1 MKDLSPISCFSLPE
15 MMVERST
22 NTRYHGKMF
31 ITRVSMIFLL
41 ISILSVLSWFLIL
54 SSTNP
59 NRVLDHISVSVPT
72 DSPITIIRSSNNSPD
87 AETPHPKSRED
98 ESRGGAKTE
107 EIKETLGCNQKVS
120 LSPTPLKVY
129 MYDMSPEFHF
139 GLLGWKPER
148 NGVVWPDVRV
158 NVPHH
163 PGGLNL
169 QHSVEYWLTLD
180 LLFSEL
186 PEDSRTSRAA
196 IRVKNYTEADVV
208 FVPFF
213 SSLSYNRF
221 SKVTQKQ
228 KKSQDRDLQDKVV
241 KFVTSQKEWKHSG
254 GKDHVIMAHHPNSM
268 STARHKL
275 YPAMFVV
282 ADFGRYSPRVA
293 NVDKDIVAPYKHL
306 VPSYVNDTSGF
317 DSRPVLLYFQGA
329 IYRKAGGF
337 VRHELYYLL
346 KEEKDVHFSFG
357 SVQNHGISKAGE
369 GMRSSKFCLN
379 IAGDTPSSNR
389 LFDAIASHCIPVII
403 SDDIELPYE
412 DVLNYNEFCIFVR
425 ASDALKKGFLL
436 GLVRSIGREEWN
448 KMWRRLKEVE
458 RYFDL
463 RFPGKDDV
471 GDYGVQMI
479 WRAVAR
485 KAPLV
490 KMKVHRFQRFT
501 RPFLI

>member
-1 MKDLSPISCFSLPE
+1 
-15 MMVERST
+15 MVERS
-22 NTRYHGKMF
+22 NPRSLGII
-31 ITRVSMIFLL
+31 ITRISLIFLI

-59 NRVLDHISVSVPT
+59 NRAHDYISVSEST
-72 DSPITIIRSSNNSPD
+72 DTLLNNIIKSSNNSPQENRG
-87 AETPHPKSRED
+87 ETET
-98 ESRGGAKTE
+98 ETE
-107 EIKETLGCNQKVS
+107 EPVNENRVEETVRCTQKDS
-120 LSPTPLKVY
+120 PPTPLKVY

-139 GLLGWKPER
+139 GLLGWEPER
-148 NGVVWPDVRV
+148 DDVVWPDIRV

-180 LLFSEL
+180 LLFSEFAQ
-186 PEDSRTSRAA
+186 DSRSSRAA
-196 IRVKNYTEADVV
+196 VRVKNSSEADIV

-221 SKVTQKQ
+221 SKVTEKQ
-228 KKSQDRDLQDKVV
+228 KKSRDRELQDNVV
-241 KFVTSQKEWKHSG
+241 KYVTSQKEWKISG
-254 GKDHVIMAHHPNSM
+254 GKNHVIMAHHPNSM
-268 STARHKL
+268 STARHRL

-293 NVDKDIVAPYKHL
+293 NVDKDVVAPYKHL
-306 VPSYVNDTSGF
+306 VPSYPNDTSGF
-317 DSRPVLLYFQGA
+317 DGRPILLYFQGA
-329 IYRKAGGF
+329 IHRKDGGF
-337 VRHELYYLL
+337 VRQELYDLL

-357 SVQNHGISKAGE
+357 SVRNHGIAKAGE

-412 DVLNYNEFCIFVR
+412 DVLNYNEFCVFVR
-425 ASDALKKGFLL
+425 SSDALKKGFLM

-458 RYFDL
+458 RYYDL
-463 RFPGKDDV
+463 RFPTKDDD

-479 WRAVAR
+479 WKAVAR
-485 KAPLV
+485 KAPMV

-501 RPFLI
+501 RPFVGLTED

>member
-1 MKDLSPISCFSLPE
+1 MG
-15 MMVERST
+15 ERS
-22 NTRYHGKMF
+22 KSKS
-31 ITRVSMIFLL
+31 IIFLI
-41 ISILSVLSWFLIL
+41 ISILTFLSWFLIF

-59 NRVLDHISVSVPT
+59 NRVLDYISVSEST
-72 DSPITIIRSSNNSPD
+72 DAPPLIIIKNSDTSPQNVAESPN
-87 AETPHPKSRED
+87 PQN
-98 ESRGGAKTE
+98 RGVTKTE
-107 EIKETLGCNQKVS
+107 EPINENRGCNHNKVS
-120 LSPTPLKVY
+120 PLPLKVY

-148 NGVVWPDVRV
+148 NDVVWPDIRI
-158 NVPHH
+158 NVPQY

-186 PEDSRTSRAA
+186 PEDSRNSRAA
-196 IRVKNYTEADVV
+196 IRVKNSSEADVV

-221 SKVTQKQ
+221 SKVNQHQKQ
-228 KKSQDRDLQDKVV
+228 SQNRELQENLV
-241 KFVTSQKEWKHSG
+241 KFVTSQKEWKISG

-293 NVDKDIVAPYKHL
+293 NVEKDIVAPYKHL
-306 VPSYVNDTSGF
+306 VPSYDNDTSGF
-317 DSRPVLLYFQGA
+317 DNRPISLYFQGA
-329 IYRKAGGF
+329 IHRKDGGF
-337 VRHELYYLL
+337 VRQELYYLL
-346 KEEKDVHFSFG
+346 KEEKNVHFSFG
-357 SVQNHGISKAGE
+357 SIQNHGVTKAGE

-412 DVLNYNEFCIFVR
+412 DVLNYNEFCLFVR
-425 ASDALKKGFLL
+425 SSDALKKGFLM
-436 GLVRSIGREEWN
+436 GLVRSIGREEWS

-463 RFPGKDDV
+463 RFPAKD
-471 GDYGVQMI
+471 GDGDDGVQMI
-479 WRAVAR
+479 WKAVAR
-485 KAPLV
+485 KVNLV

-501 RPFLI
+501 RPFHGNILK

>member
-1 MKDLSPISCFSLPE
+1 MG
-15 MMVERST
+15 ERS
-22 NTRYHGKMF
+22 NSRYLGVI
-31 ITRVSMIFLL
+31 ITRKSKIFLS
-41 ISILSVLSWFLIL
+41 ISILTVLSWFLIF

-59 NRVLDHISVSVPT
+59 NRVLDYISVSESTDVPLIIIKNSNS
-72 DSPITIIRSSNNSPD
+72 SPQNNALSPN
-87 AETPHPKSRED
+87 PQN
-98 ESRGGAKTE
+98 RGGAQTERPTNENRGGTKTE
-107 EIKETLGCNQKVS
+107 SSMNQNRAKTLRCIQKVS
-120 LSPTPLKVY
+120 PYPRPLKVY

-148 NGVVWPDVRV
+148 NDVVWPDIRV

-186 PEDSRTSRAA
+186 PEDSRSSRAA
-196 IRVKNYTEADVV
+196 IRVKNSSEADVV

-221 SKVTQKQ
+221 SKVNQKQ
-228 KKSQDRDLQDKVV
+228 KKSQDKELQDNVV
-241 KFVTSQKEWKHSG
+241 KYVMSQKEWKISG

-282 ADFGRYSPRVA
+282 ADFGRYSPHVA
-293 NVDKDIVAPYKHL
+293 NIDKDIVAPYKHL

-317 DSRPVLLYFQGA
+317 DGRPILLYFQGA

-337 VRHELYYLL
+337 VRQELYNLL

-357 SVQNHGISKAGE
+357 SVRNHGITKAGE

-412 DVLNYNEFCIFVR
+412 DILNYNEFCLFVR
-425 ASDALKKGFLL
+425 SSDALKKGFLM
-436 GLVRSIGREEWN
+436 GLVKSIGREEYN

-463 RFPGKDDV
+463 RFPSKDDD
-471 GDYGVQMI
+471 GDYAVQMI
-479 WRAVAR
+479 WKAVAR

-501 RPFLI
+501 RPF

>member
-1 MKDLSPISCFSLPE
+1 
-15 MMVERST
+15 MVERS
-22 NTRYHGKMF
+22 NSRF
-31 ITRVSMIFLL
+31 LAVIITRKSIIFLL
-41 ISILSVLSWFLIL
+41 ISILTVASWFLIF

-59 NRVLDHISVSVPT
+59 NRVLDYISVSEPT
-72 DSPITIIRSSNNSPD
+72 DAPLIIIKNSNSSPQNNNALSLNPQNRAG
-87 AETPHPKSRED
+87 AETEEPKNEN
-98 ESRGGAKTE
+98 RGATKTE
-107 EIKETLGCNQKVS
+107 SFTDENRAETLHCIEKKGS
-120 LSPTPLKVY
+120 PSPTPLKVY
-129 MYDMSPEFHF
+129 MYDMSPQYHF

-148 NGVVWPDVRV
+148 NNDVVWPDIRV

-186 PEDSRTSRAA
+186 PEDSRSSRAA
-196 IRVKNYTEADVV
+196 VRVKNSSEADVV

-221 SKVTQKQ
+221 SKVNQKQ
-228 KKSQDRDLQDKVV
+228 KKSQDRELQDNLVRY
-241 KFVTSQKEWKHSG
+241 VTSQKEWKISG

-293 NVDKDIVAPYKHL
+293 NVEKDIVAPYKHL

-317 DSRPVLLYFQGA
+317 DDRPILLYFQGA

-337 VRHELYYLL
+337 VRQELYYLL
-346 KEEKDVHFSFG
+346 KEEKGVHFSFG
-357 SVQNHGISKAGE
+357 NVRNHGITKAGD

-412 DVLNYNEFCIFVR
+412 DVLNYNEFCLFVR
-425 ASDALKKGFLL
+425 SSDALKKGFLM
-436 GLVRSIGREEWN
+436 GLVRSIGREEYN
-448 KMWRRLKEVE
+448 KMWKRLKEVE
-458 RYFDL
+458 KYFDL
-463 RFPGKDDV
+463 RFPSKDNS
-471 GDYGVQMI
+471 GDDAVQMI
-479 WRAVAR
+479 WKAVAR

-490 KMKVHRFQRFT
+490 KMKVHRFQRFK
-501 RPFLI
+501 RPF

>member
-1 MKDLSPISCFSLPE
+1 
-15 MMVERST
+15 MVERSSS
-22 NTRYHGKMF
+22 RYLGII
-31 ITRVSMIFLL
+31 ITRKSIIFLL
-41 ISILSVLSWFLIL
+41 ISILSVLSWFLII

-59 NRVLDHISVSVPT
+59 NRVLDYISVAEPT
-72 DSPITIIRSSNNSPD
+72 DAPLNIIKNSDNPSRENDESPNS
-87 AETPHPKSRED
+87 ENRED
-98 ESRGGAKTE
+98 ENRGGANTE
-107 EIKETLGCNQKVS
+107 EPVDENRAETLRCTQMS
-120 LSPTPLKVY
+120 SPSPTPLKVY

-139 GLLGWKPER
+139 GLLGWKPEG
-148 NGVVWPDVRV
+148 NGVVWPDIRI
-158 NVPHH
+158 NVPYH

-180 LLFSEL
+180 LLYSEL

-196 IRVKNYTEADVV
+196 IRVKNSSEADVV
-208 FVPFF
+208 FVPVF

-228 KKSQDRDLQDKVV
+228 KKSQDRELQENVV
-241 KFVTSQKEWKHSG
+241 KFVTAQKEWKVSG

-293 NVDKDIVAPYKHL
+293 NVEKDIVAPYKHL
-306 VPSYVNDTSGF
+306 VPSYANDTSGF
-317 DSRPVLLYFQGA
+317 DGRPILLYFQGA

-337 VRHELYYLL
+337 VRQELYYLL

-357 SVQNHGISKAGE
+357 SVRNHGIAKAGE

-412 DVLNYNEFCIFVR
+412 DVLNYSEFCLFVR
-425 ASDALKKGFLL
+425 SSDALKKGFLM
-436 GLVRSIGREEWN
+436 GLVRSIGREEWD

-463 RFPGKDDV
+463 RFPAKDDD

-479 WRAVAR
+479 WKAVAR

-490 KMKVHRFQRFT
+490 KMKVHRFQRFA
-501 RPFLI
+501 RPFLMV

>member
-1 MKDLSPISCFSLPE
+1 MF
-15 MMVERST
+15 ERS
-22 NTRYHGKMF
+22 NTRYHGRMF
-31 ITRVSMIFLL
+31 ITRISMIFLL

-59 NRVLDHISVSVPT
+59 NRVLDHKSVSGPS
-72 DSPITIIRSSNNSPD
+72 DSPVIIIRSSEKSPQGN
-87 AETPHPKSRED
+87 AESPHPKN
-98 ESRGGAKTE
+98 RGEGKTE
-107 EIKETLGCNQKVS
+107 EVKETLQCIQKVS
-120 LSPTPLKVY
+120 PPPPRPLKVY

-148 NGVVWPDVRV
+148 NGVVWPDIRV

-186 PEDSRTSRAA
+186 PEDTRISRAA

-221 SKVTQKQ
+221 SKVNQKQ
-228 KKSQDRDLQDKVV
+228 KQSRDRELQDKVV
-241 KFVTSQKEWKHSG
+241 KFVTAQEEWKHSG

-306 VPSYVNDTSGF
+306 VPSYANDTSGF

-337 VRHELYYLL
+337 VRQELYYLL

-458 RYFDL
+458 RYFDF
-463 RFPGKDDV
+463 RFPGKDDD

-479 WRAVAR
+479 WKAVAR

>member
-1 MKDLSPISCFSLPE
+1 
-15 MMVERST
+15 
-22 NTRYHGKMF
+22 MF
-31 ITRVSMIFLL
+31 ITRISMIFLL
-41 ISILSVLSWFLIL
+41 ISILTVLSWFLIL
-54 SSTNP
+54 SSTTS
-59 NRVLDHISVSVPT
+59 NRVLDHISVSGPT
-72 DSPITIIRSSNNSPD
+72 DSPLTIIRSSNNSPD
-87 AETPHPKSRED
+87 AESPHFRNRED
-98 ESRGGAKTE
+98 ENRGGAKKTE
-107 EIKETLGCNQKVS
+107 EVKETLQCNQKVS
-120 LSPTPLKVY
+120 PISPRPLKVY

-186 PEDSRTSRAA
+186 PEDTRTSRAA

-228 KKSQDRDLQDKVV
+228 KQSRDRELQDKVV
-241 KFVTSQKEWKHSG
+241 KFVTAQKEWKHSG

-317 DSRPVLLYFQGA
+317 DARPVLLYFQGA
-329 IYRKAGGF
+329 IYRKA
-337 VRHELYYLL
+337 VSVCLL
-346 KEEKDVHFSFG
+346 ACYTRWIRETRVILPSERRKDVHFSFG

-403 SDDIELPYE
+403 SDEIELPYE

-425 ASDALKKGFLL
+425 ASDAVKKGFLL
-436 GLVRSIGREEWN
+436 GLDG
-448 KMWRRLKEVE
+448 
-458 RYFDL
+458 D
-463 RFPGKDDV
+463 G

-479 WRAVAR
+479 WKAVAR

-501 RPFLI
+501 RPFDLV

>member
-1 MKDLSPISCFSLPE
+1 SDAPLIIIKNSNSSPQ
-15 MMVERST
+15 
-22 NTRYHGKMF
+22 
-31 ITRVSMIFLL
+31 
-41 ISILSVLSWFLIL
+41 
-54 SSTNP
+54 
-59 NRVLDHISVSVPT
+59 NREG
-72 DSPITIIRSSNNSPD
+72 
-87 AETPHPKSRED
+87 AETEEPKNEN
-98 ESRGGAKTE
+98 RGAAKTE
-107 EIKETLGCNQKVS
+107 SFINENRAKTLQCIENKVS
-120 LSPTPLKVY
+120 PSPTPLKVY

-148 NGVVWPDVRV
+148 NNDVVWPDIRV

-186 PEDSRTSRAA
+186 PEDSRSSRAA
-196 IRVKNYTEADVV
+196 VRVKNSSEADVV

-221 SKVTQKQ
+221 SKVNQKQ
-228 KKSQDRDLQDKVV
+228 KKSQDRELQDNLVRY
-241 KFVTSQKEWKHSG
+241 VTSQKEWKISG

-275 YPAMFVV
+275 YPAMFLV
-282 ADFGRYSPRVA
+282 ADFGRYSPRVS

-317 DSRPVLLYFQGA
+317 DGRPILLYFQGA

-337 VRHELYYLL
+337 VRQELYYLL
-346 KEEKDVHFSFG
+346 KEEKGVHFSFG
-357 SVQNHGISKAGE
+357 SVRNHGITKAGD

-389 LFDAIASHCIPVII
+389 LFDAIASHCVPVII

-412 DVLNYNEFCIFVR
+412 DVLNYNEFCLFVR
-425 ASDALKKGFLL
+425 SSDAVKKGFLM
-436 GLVRSIGREEWN
+436 GLVRSIGREEYY
-448 KMWRRLKEVE
+448 KMWKRLKEVE
-458 RYFDL
+458 KYFEL
-463 RFPGKDDV
+463 RFPSFWNRE
-471 GDYGVQMI
+471 MSLT
-479 WRAVAR
+479 RLLR
-485 KAPLV
+485 V
-490 KMKVHRFQRFT
+490 K
-501 RPFLI
+501 P

>member
-1 MKDLSPISCFSLPE
+1 MKKSVSPVSCFRLPE
-15 MMVERST
+15 MVERS
-22 NTRYHGKMF
+22 NTRYHRMF
-31 ITRVSMIFLL
+31 ITRISMIFLL

-59 NRVLDHISVSVPT
+59 NRVLDHISVSGPT
-72 DSPITIIRSSNNSPD
+72 DSPLIIIKNSEKSPQQND
-87 AETPHPKSRED
+87 AELPNPKNS
-98 ESRGGAKTE
+98 GGAKTE
-107 EIKETLGCNQKVS
+107 EVKETLQCNQKVS
-120 LSPTPLKVY
+120 PPSPMPLKVY

-148 NGVVWPDVRV
+148 KGVVWPDVRV

-228 KKSQDRDLQDKVV
+228 KQSRDRELQDKLV
-241 KFVTSQKEWKHSG
+241 KFVTAQKEWKISG

-306 VPSYVNDTSGF
+306 VSSYANDTSGF

-337 VRHELYYLL
+337 VRQELYYLL
-346 KEEKDVHFSFG
+346 KEEKDVYFSFG
-357 SVQNHGISKAGE
+357 SVQNHGISKAGV

-448 KMWRRLKEVE
+448 KMWGRLKEVE

-463 RFPGKDDV
+463 RFPAKDDD
-471 GDYGVQMI
+471 GDHGVQMI
-479 WRAVAR
+479 WKAVAR

>member
-1 MKDLSPISCFSLPE
+1 LF
-15 MMVERST
+15 
-22 NTRYHGKMF
+22 
-31 ITRVSMIFLL
+31 
-41 ISILSVLSWFLIL
+41 ISIITVLSWFFIF

-59 NRVLDHISVSVPT
+59 NRVLDHISVSESTDVPLIIIKNSNS
-72 DSPITIIRSSNNSPD
+72 SPQNNAPKPQNREG
-87 AETPHPKSRED
+87 AETEEPIKEN
-98 ESRGGAKTE
+98 RGGTKTE
-107 EIKETLGCNQKVS
+107 SSMNQNRGETLRCIQRVS
-120 LSPTPLKVY
+120 PSPRPLKVY

-148 NGVVWPDVRV
+148 NGVVWPDIRV

-186 PEDSRTSRAA
+186 PEDSRSSRAA
-196 IRVKNYTEADVV
+196 IRVKNSSEADVV

-221 SKVTQKQ
+221 SKVNQKQ
-228 KKSQDRDLQDKVV
+228 KKSQDKELQENVV
-241 KFVTSQKEWKHSG
+241 KYVTSQKEWKTSG

-275 YPAMFVV
+275 FPAMFVV
-282 ADFGRYSPRVA
+282 ADFGRYSPHVA

-317 DSRPVLLYFQGA
+317 DGRPILLYFQGA

-337 VRHELYYLL
+337 VRQELYNLL

-357 SVQNHGISKAGE
+357 SVRNHGISKAGE

-412 DVLNYNEFCIFVR
+412 DVLNYNEFCLFVR
-425 ASDALKKGFLL
+425 SSDALKKGFLM
-436 GLVRSIGREEWN
+436 GLVRSIGREEYN
-448 KMWRRLKEVE
+448 KMWLRLKEVE

-463 RFPGKDDV
+463 RFPVKDDE
-471 GDYGVQMI
+471 GDYAVQMI
-479 WRAVAR
+479 WKAVAR

-501 RPFLI
+501 RPF

>member
-1 MKDLSPISCFSLPE
+1 MKKSVSPVSCFRLPE
-15 MMVERST
+15 MVERS
-22 NTRYHGKMF
+22 NTRYHRMF
-31 ITRVSMIFLL
+31 ITRISMIFLL

-54 SSTNP
+54 SSTDP
-59 NRVLDHISVSVPT
+59 NRVLDHITVSEPT
-72 DSPITIIRSSNNSPD
+72 DSPLIIIKNSEKSPQQND
-87 AETPHPKSRED
+87 AELPNPKNS
-98 ESRGGAKTE
+98 GGAKTE
-107 EIKETLGCNQKVS
+107 EVKETLQCNQKVS
-120 LSPTPLKVY
+120 PPSPRPLKVY

-148 NGVVWPDVRV
+148 KGVVWPDVRV

-228 KKSQDRDLQDKVV
+228 KQSRDRELQDKLV
-241 KFVTSQKEWKHSG
+241 KFVTAQKEWKISG

-306 VPSYVNDTSGF
+306 VSSYANDTSGF

-337 VRHELYYLL
+337 VRQELYYLL

-357 SVQNHGISKAGE
+357 SVQNHGISKAGV

-448 KMWRRLKEVE
+448 KMWGRLKEVE

-463 RFPGKDDV
+463 RFPAKDND

-479 WRAVAR
+479 WKAVAR